1 MAFTGYLLSWDQSA
15 YSAGSVGTDIVG
27 QVPIIGDRLR
37 LLLRGGAMMGAL
49 TLSRFYVLH
58 VFIIPALIFSFI
70 AVHIV
75 LFRKAGAAG
84 PVSEDPVRPRLPAET
99 FYPKQ
104 VLIDMGF
111 VLLVMGVLGMLAHFV
126 PVTLG
131 LEANP
136 TNTRYLPRPEW
147 YFLPMFQ
154 WLKYWEGWRTVIGVF
169 IIPVI
174 LIGLLFLLP
183 FMDRGLERRP
193 WRRPI
198 PVGGVFIVL
207 IGLLWLGM
215 TSRLVDS
222 RDPTVAAQLAEQN
235 RQEDVVFLY
244 RFSAV
249 FGIVAFRGRCV
260 NFARCNRR
268 AREGHFRFSRLQW
281 MPRRERRRRRWASA
295 DSYFQQVSASSIDS
309 TSEGADC
316 QDESWR
322 HGATDF
328 EWCRNERSG
337 FLPGQPRGNIGRL
350 CGDTSRFRVV
360 LACAR
365 QCGTRCGS
373 RVGESNNWK
382 FGRQCNRHPGEGHFR
397 FSAL

>member
-1 MAFTGYLLSWDQSA
+1 MFSSFQ
-15 YSAGSVGTDIVG
+15 
-27 QVPIIGDRLR
+27 R
-37 LLLRGGAMMGAL
+37 
-49 TLSRFYVLH
+49 
-58 VFIIPALIFSFI
+58 LIFSFI
-70 AVHIV
+70 AIHIV

-84 PVSEDPVRPRLPAET
+84 PVNEDPVTPHLPAET

-131 LEANP
+131 LEADP

-147 YFLPMFQ
+147 YYLPMFQ

-174 LIGLLFLLP
+174 LIGLFFLLP

-207 IGLLWLGM
+207 IGLVWLGM
-215 TSRLVDS
+215 TSRLDDS

-235 RQEDVVFLY
+235 QQEDRLFLC

-249 FGIVAFRGRCV
+249 FGTRRLLGALRQLRSMQPPPRGKAFSILT
-260 NFARCNRR
+260 A
-268 AREGHFRFSRLQW
+268 A
-281 MPRRERRRRRWASA
+281 MDATERVEAGA
-295 DSYFQQVSASSIDS
+295 IGPALTHITGTISASSIDS
-309 TSEGADC
+309 TSESAHC
-316 QDESWR
+316 SDESC
-322 HGATDF
+322 GMVPLTLNS
-328 EWCRNERSG
+328 CRD
-337 FLPGQPRGNIGRL
+337 GRRWFP
-350 CGDTSRFRVV
+350 T
-360 LACAR
+360 
-365 QCGTRCGS
+365 
-373 RVGESNNWK
+373 
-382 FGRQCNRHPGEGHFR
+382 
-397 FSAL
+397 

>member
-1 MAFTGYLLSWDQSA
+1 
-15 YSAGSVGTDIVG
+15 
-27 QVPIIGDRLR
+27 
-37 LLLRGGAMMGAL
+37 MMGAL

-58 VFIIPALIFSFI
+58 ILIIPALIFSFI
-70 AVHIV
+70 AIHIV

-84 PVSEDPVRPRLPAET
+84 PMNEDPVRPHLPAET

-147 YFLPMFQ
+147 YYLPMFQ

-169 IIPVI
+169 IIPAI

-207 IGLLWLGM
+207 IGLVWLGM
-215 TSRLVDS
+215 TSRLEDS
-222 RDPTVAAQLAEQN
+222 RDPIVAAQLAQQKQ
-235 RQEDVVFLY
+235 QEEVYFY
-244 RFSAV
+244 A
-249 FGIVAFRGRCV
+249 AF
-260 NFARCNRR
+260 
-268 AREGHFRFSRLQW
+268 Q
-281 MPRRERRRRRWASA
+281 P
-295 DSYFQQVSASSIDS
+295 YSASSPSGGVAS
-309 TSEGADC
+309 TSLDATAAQGKGIFDSHGCNGCHGESGGGAVGPALTHISS
-316 QDESWR
+316 QYPPAQLTALLKAPTAKMKAAGMVALTLNSAEMEALVSYLASL
-322 HGATDF
+322 GGTSAAL
-328 EWCRNERSG
+328 G
-337 FLPGQPRGNIGRL
+337 
-350 CGDTSRFRVV
+350 GDTARCRVV
-360 LACAR
+360 LTCA
-365 QCGTRCGS
+365 G
-373 RVGESNNWK
+373 
-382 FGRQCNRHPGEGHFR
+382 
-397 FSAL
+397 